1 MEENK
6 HIHNE
11 EGKSP
16 PSTDDG
22 PQQNS
27 ELSYPSTN
35 EPIAEADQP
44 ITHNPQPVTEQDME
58 VHHHTHDPA
67 APHHKKNW
75 KSYFWE
81 FLMLFLAVFC
91 GFLAEYQLEHKIER
105 DRAKELARSFYEELK
120 NDSANVQ
127 IKNRYRIR
135 QEESL
140 FYLERYF
147 QDSSLTN
154 VSKQFQLS
162 FLNGIVFRSPSVFEP
177 RTVVLEQLKNSG
189 SLRYFKSTKM
199 QKLVGDLSVSINNIY
214 DRQNL
219 EQEIRLKYLFDIM
232 VRHYDYSFDDKF
244 KKLNPD
250 FLAAAEAYSTS
261 NQFFPFEF
269 KSIEKF
275 DKQGTIN
282 AIGLFGRNALNS
294 TRELHYKKYMQI
306 NAALLSLLRNEYH
319 LN

>member
-6 HIHNE
+6 PNPQNNE
-11 EGKSP
+11 EQ
-16 PSTDDG
+16 PSLPSLNEISIDESIAPAAET
-22 PQQNS
+22 S
-27 ELSYPSTN
+27 EIIHPTSD
-35 EPIAEADQP
+35 IK
-44 ITHNPQPVTEQDME
+44 DME
-58 VHHHTHDPA
+58 VHHHAHDPA

-75 KSYFWE
+75 KNYFWE

-105 DRAKELARSFYEELK
+105 DRAKELAKSFYEELK
-120 NDSANVQ
+120 NDSVNVQ
-127 IKNRYRIR
+127 IKSRYRIR

-154 VSKQFQLS
+154 LSKQFQLS
-162 FLNGIVFRSPSVFEP
+162 FLIGIIFRSPSVFEP

-189 SLRYFKSTKM
+189 SLRYFKNDEL
-199 QKLVGDLSVSINNIY
+199 QKLIGDLLVSIKNIY
-214 DRQNL
+214 DRQQI
-219 EQEIRLKYLFDIM
+219 EQEIRNKYLWDLMI
-232 VRHYDYSFDDKF
+232 RHYDYSFDDKI
-244 KKLNPD
+244 KRLNSD
-250 FLAAAEAYSTS
+250 LLVAAETYEKSD
-261 NQFFPFEF
+261 QVIPFQF

-282 AIGLFGRNALNS
+282 AIGLFGRNGLHS

-306 NAALLSLLRNEYH
+306 NAALLRLLRNEYH
-319 LN
+319 LK